1 MTEQIKQ
8 PDTKQIPRLAADNMG
23 KAILELVLQEL
34 RAAPDMWS
42 RMSQK
47 QQNETIDRARQS
59 VQWAIAGAVNTITTQ
74 DQVSLGAVVD
84 SLTIKDKIKLVLQV
98 SRCNETETLNDLYQL
113 GSGANVRVLLSNAEP
128 YIGGMDLVVAEPDQR
143 ELFAQPTIPDDD
155 LLWAVNLP
163 MMSGS
168 DGLFPAPDRHQA
180 ELYARA
186 IRERLLDKD
195 TEFSKDCA
203 KHVFALPWIFNQ
215 GEHTRSIQDGKWEAL
230 VNWYVKLKN
239 GELDIEPQ
247 EPIALIE
254 HSPEDVIEVV
264 PESEVIDAK
273 FDYIRYFRVF
283 QIDNFRFEARS
294 VIDVDFNEVVESAPT
309 EELAISMLLMHFDRN
324 HSEPNLIDEYI
335 DEDGKVI
342 TSYEVGFSNEVVS
355 EEVGE
360 DFEIIVKKAPDTNTA
375 KAMGVRTSSTS
386 SPIQAAINMLHKL
399 NIKLGTRCLFVKE
412 ESEKEVKYIIV
423 G

>member
-1 MTEQIKQ
+1 MNEQVKQ
-8 PDTKQIPRLAADNMG
+8 PDTKQIPQLAAENMG

-47 QQNETIDRARQS
+47 QQNETIDRARQG

-74 DQVSLGAVVD
+74 DQVSLGAIVD

-98 SRCNETETLNDLYQL
+98 SRSNETETLNDLYQL

-143 ELFAQPTIPDDD
+143 ELFAQQIIPDDD
-155 LLWAVNLP
+155 LLWAINLP

-168 DGLFPAPDRHQA
+168 DGLFPAPNRQQA

-186 IRERLLDKD
+186 IREKLLEKD

-203 KHVFALPWIFNQ
+203 KHVFALPWIYNQ
-215 GEHTRSIQDGKWEAL
+215 GEHTRGIKDDKWEAL
-230 VNWYVKLKN
+230 VDWYVKLKN
-239 GELDIEPQ
+239 GDLDIEPK
-247 EPIALIE
+247 ESIALVE
-254 HSPEDVIEVV
+254 HVPEDVIEVI
-264 PESEVIDAK
+264 PESKSEND
-273 FDYIRYFRVF
+273 FNFIRSFRVF
-283 QIDNFRFEARS
+283 QIDNYKFEARL
-294 VIDVDFNEVVESAPT
+294 VIDIDFNEIVVSAPT
-309 EELAISMLLMHFDRN
+309 EQLAISTLLMHFDKN

-342 TSYEVGFSNEVVS
+342 TSYEVGFNDDDATVINDEI
-355 EEVGE
+355 
-360 DFEIIVKKAPDTNTA
+360 EIIVKKAPDSNTA
-375 KAMGVRTSSTS
+375 KALGVRASSTS
-386 SPIQAAINMLHKL
+386 SPLQAAINLLEKL

-412 ESEKEVKYIIV
+412 ESEKEVKYVIAE
-423 G
+423 